1 MIKEV
6 LYNKKDRALLKKELK
21 AETFKRITCSF
32 YRYTG
37 ISDVQSFRDRLYR
50 DLSKINVFGRVY
62 VAAEGV
68 NAQISCP
75 DHQWGAF
82 RKKLNSYEKDYLLKY
97 NILVYSKISPY
108 LNKKEKKW
116 LASFI

>member
-6 LYNKKDRALLKKELK
+6 LYNKKDRVLLKKELK

-32 YRYTG
+32 YRYTE

-62 VAAEGV
+62 VAEEGV

-75 DHQWGAF
+75 DYQWDTF
-82 RKKLNSYEKDYLLKY
+82 RKKLNSY
-97 NILVYSKISPY
+97 
-108 LNKKEKKW
+108 
-116 LASFI
+116 

>member
-21 AETFKRITCSF
+21 AERFKRITCSF
-32 YRYTG
+32 YRYTE
-37 ISDVQSFRDRLYR
+37 ISDVQSFRDRLYS

-68 NAQISCP
+68 NAQIS
-75 DHQWGAF
+75 
-82 RKKLNSYEKDYLLKY
+82 
-97 NILVYSKISPY
+97 
-108 LNKKEKKW
+108 
-116 LASFI
+116 